1 MKGQCGVFGLGIL
14 YVPSAWPCQGLGGRL
29 QRLRAKRKDQMRQHS
44 YSKDTGL
51 TMRMGLTIVLLA
63 LVWVS
68 FMERPRRFEGR

>member
-1 MKGQCGVFGLGIL
+1 
-14 YVPSAWPCQGLGGRL
+14 
-29 QRLRAKRKDQMRQHS
+29 MRQHS

>member
-1 MKGQCGVFGLGIL
+1 MRGVWIGYTLCTIG
-14 YVPSAWPCQGLGGRL
+14 VAVSRLGGRL

-63 LVWVS
+63 LAWVF